1 MWSNDREVTA
11 MTANTKFSFERYEK
25 KFFLTPQQQEIL
37 IDYIKDYTVSDVY
50 GKYSL
55 CNIYYDTDDW
65 KLIRASLEKPV
76 YKEKLRVRSYG
87 VPEKQGKVFVEIK
100 KKFDGVVY
108 KRRIDMTA
116 DKVEDY
122 LSGKNT
128 DCCDSQIGS
137 EIQWFQ
143 KLYHAKPKVYI
154 GYDRIAFAGIED
166 PELRITFDTNLRWR
180 ETNLD
185 LTKGDYGQLI
195 IPRDKVLMEVKI
207 PGACPM
213 WLAAILTELELYS
226 TSFSKYGTV
235 YRDFILKNNLKEARL
250 SA

>member
-1 MWSNDREVTA
+1 MSSNDREVTA

-65 KLIRASLEKPV
+65 RLIRASLEKPV

-116 DKVEDY
+116 DKVENY
-122 LSGKNT
+122 LSGKDT
-128 DCCDSQIGS
+128 DCCDSQIGN

-143 KLYHAKPKVYI
+143 KLYHSKPKVYI

-180 ETNLD
+180 ESNLD

-195 IPRDKVLMEVKI
+195 IPRDQVLMEIKI

-213 WLAAILTELELYS
+213 WLTEILTELELYS

>member
-1 MWSNDREVTA
+1 MA
-11 MTANTKFSFERYEK
+11 AATKFSFERYEK
-25 KFFLTPQQQEIL
+25 KFLLTPQQQEIFMN
-37 IDYIKDYTVSDVY
+37 YIKKYTVSDVY

-65 KLIRASLEKPV
+65 KLIRASIEKPV

-87 VPEKQGKVFVEIK
+87 VPGDGEKVFVEIK

-108 KRRIDMTA
+108 KRRIEMPACDSE
-116 DKVEDY
+116 KF
-122 LSGKNT
+122 LSGKST
-128 DCCDSQIGS
+128 DCPDSQIGS
-137 EIQWFQ
+137 EIRWFQ
-143 KLYHAKPKVYI
+143 KLHDTKPMVYI
-154 GYDRIAFAGIED
+154 GYDRVAFAGKDD
-166 PELRITFDTNLRWR
+166 PDLRITFDTNLRWR
-180 ETNLD
+180 DYNLD
-185 LTKGDYGQLI
+185 LRKGSYGQLI
-195 IPRDKVLMEVKI
+195 IPQDQVLLEIKI

-213 WLAAILTELELYS
+213 WLVKILTELELYS

>member
-1 MWSNDREVTA
+1 MGAIQEIFKRVEKKYIVTDEQQEELVRA
-11 MTANTKFSFERYEK
+11 MTGRAAADNYG
-25 KFFLTPQQQEIL
+25 LTTI
-37 IDYIKDYTVSDVY
+37 
-50 GKYSL
+50 
-55 CNIYYDTDDW
+55 CNIYYDTPDHQ
-65 KLIRASLEKPV
+65 LIRTSMEKPV

-108 KRRIDMTA
+108 KRRIDITA

-128 DCCDSQIGS
+128 DCCDSQIGN

-166 PELRITFDTNLRWR
+166 PDLRITFDTNLRWR
-180 ETNLD
+180 ESNLD

-213 WLAAILTELELYS
+213 WLTAILTELELYS